1 MTEYIAP
8 KRRKK
13 LKNLTVFISAGFLLA
28 LFLFMTC
35 MSEVKAESFL
45 LVNAEGINEET
56 GYRLILE
63 DDAGLL
69 TNEERITLQWKM
81 EPITQYGNVAFKTV
95 RENTSSAAAFAES
108 YYHAKFG
115 TKSGTLFLI
124 DMANRKIWIFSD
136 GAIYKVI
143 NENYAETI
151 TDNVYRYASKGEY
164 CRCASCAYEE
174 IYTLLQGGR
183 ISQPMKYISNLLL
196 ALILA
201 LFANFLLASHMSK
214 LRAPSDNEILDNA
227 TVKFS
232 HTPPEA
238 HFKYQTRRHA
248 PRSGGGGHGGGVGGG
263 HSGGGGG
270 HSF

>member
-1 MTEYIAP
+1 MEIYGAL
-8 KRRKK
+8 KRQKRLKK
-13 LKNLTVFISAGFLLA
+13 AVALVFAAILWS
-28 LFLFMTC
+28 LFLFMTY
-35 MSEVKAESFL
+35 MSEVKAESSL

-69 TNEERITLQWKM
+69 TNEERISLQWKM

-164 CRCASCAYEE
+164 YRCASCAYDE
-174 IYTLLQGGR
+174 IHTPLQGGR
-183 ISQPMKYISNLLL
+183 ISPPMKYISNLLL

-201 LFANFLLASHMSK
+201 LFANFLLASYMSK

-232 HTPPEA
+232 HTKPEA
-238 HFKYQTRRHA
+238 FYQYQTKRYA
-248 PRSGGGGHGGGVGGG
+248 PRSKGGGGGGGGG